1 MRGHTRCL
9 LAPGNPCAL
18 GALRDRARR
27 YLVPHAI
34 QIRNGVKPEQAA
46 NPAAS
51 ATCESVPG
59 PPWKD
64 IDTFSDIRAPLKTVF
79 NTIGT
84 GTNGRVEGTTAA
96 VQCRHGGCCATAMDA
111 SMRV

>member
-1 MRGHTRCL
+1 
-9 LAPGNPCAL
+9 
-18 GALRDRARR
+18 
-27 YLVPHAI
+27 VPHAI

-79 NTIGT
+79 DTIGT